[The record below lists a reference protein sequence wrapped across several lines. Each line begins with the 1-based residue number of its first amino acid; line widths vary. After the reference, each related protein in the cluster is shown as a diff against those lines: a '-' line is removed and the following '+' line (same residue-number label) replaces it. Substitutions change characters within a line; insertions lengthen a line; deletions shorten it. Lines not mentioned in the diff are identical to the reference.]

1 MYTILETG
9 GKQYRVGVGD
19 TIDVELLGTPKGA
32 TVSFDRVLMFVG
44 DDQQTLVGR
53 PTLSQVKV
61 TGEVLSDDD
70 EDPVKG
76 PKVTV
81 FKFKRRKNMRRKTGH
96 RQQYTRVKISG
107 ITVA

>member
-1 MYTILETG
+1 LYTILETG

-19 TIDVELLGTPKGA
+19 TIDVELLDAAPGA
-32 TVSFDRVLMFVG
+32 TVSFDKVLMLVG
-44 DDQQTLVGR
+44 PEQTLVGR
-53 PTLSQVKV
+53 PTLSQVTV
-61 TGEVLSDDD
+61 TGEVLTDDA

-81 FKFKRRKNMRRKTGH
+81 FKFKRRKNQRRKTGH
-96 RQQYTRVKISG
+96 RQHYTRVRISG